1 MKKINKI
8 YYLIA
13 ALSIAIIFAFFTS
26 GDVSEA
32 KAKKFEKSEDLKMA
46 RLFFGGDVLPH
57 LNFDNYARNY
67 GTEGYDYD
75 RNFEKLKD
83 FALEA
88 DYFMVNCEFTTHP
101 DLEPSGYPTFNS
113 NEAIFESLSE
123 IGVDVITTANNHCL
137 DTGLDGVDYT
147 IDAMNQYGIENVG
160 TRKNASD
167 KNYLIKEVN
176 GIKLG
181 ILAYAEYLNGLD
193 YLLDTPEKK
202 PKVNMI
208 DSEQIRSDIKS
219 AIKNGAEFIVVYP
232 HWGVEYQS
240 YPEEY
245 QITLARSMIDWGAD
259 MVIGNHPHVIQPRE
273 EYVAKDGRKGIIYYS
288 LGNLV
293 SNQNHTSVNNDY
305 RTEHGLLVD
314 TIIYKDKKDKKA
326 KILNTRYHTTWVGT
340 ISDDYGLLNR
350 VYVTDE
356 YLHGPK
362 DDVSDYDKELMGI
375 AETMNYDTMH
385 TVVN

>member
-1 MKKINKI
+1 MKKIKKI
-8 YYLIA
+8 YYFIA
-13 ALSIAIIFAFFTS
+13 TLAIAIIFAFSASS
-26 GDVSEA
+26 GVSEA

-57 LNFDNYARNY
+57 LNFDKYAINY
-67 GTEGYDYD
+67 GTDGYDYD
-75 RNFEKLKD
+75 RNFEKLKVY
-83 FALEA
+83 AQKS

-137 DTGLDGVDYT
+137 DTGLDGLDYT
-147 IDAMNQYGIENVG
+147 IDAINQYGIENVG
-160 TRKNASD
+160 TRKDQSD

-181 ILAYAEYLNGLD
+181 ILAYAEQLNGLED
-193 YLLDTPEKK
+193 LLDTPEKK
-202 PKVNMI
+202 AKVNMI
-208 DSEQIRSDIKS
+208 DSEIIRRDIKS
-219 AIKNGAEFIVVYP
+219 AIKDGAEFIVVYP

-245 QITLARSMIDWGAD
+245 QINLARKMIDWGAD

-273 EYVAKDGRKGIIYYS
+273 EYEAKDGRMGIIYYS

-293 SNQNHTSVNNDY
+293 SNQNHTNINNDY
-305 RTEHGLLVD
+305 RVEHGLLVD
-314 TIIYKDKKDKKA
+314 TIIYKDKRDKKA
-326 KILNTRYHTTWVGT
+326 KILNTQYHTTWVGT

-350 VYVTDE
+350 VYVIDE
-356 YLHGPK
+356 YLYGPK
-362 DDVSDYDKELMGI
+362 DDITDYDRELMGI
-375 AETMNYDTMH
+375 AEDMNYDTMH
-385 TVVN
+385 TIVN

>member
-13 ALSIAIIFAFFTS
+13 ALSIAIIFAFSTS

-193 YLLDTPEKK
+193 YLLDTQEKK
-202 PKVNMI
+202 SKVNMI
-208 DSEQIRSDIKS
+208 DSEKIKRDIKN
-219 AIKNGAEFIVVYP
+219 AIKDGAEFIVVYP

-245 QITLARSMIDWGAD
+245 QITLARNIIDWGAD

-273 EYVAKDGRKGIIYYS
+273 EYEAKDGRKGIIYYS

-293 SNQNHTSVNNDY
+293 SNQNHTRLDYDY
-305 RTEHGLLVD
+305 RVEHGLLVD
-314 TIIYKDKKDKKA
+314 TIIYKDKKDKRA
-326 KILNTRYHTTWVGT
+326 KILNTQYHTTWVGT

-356 YLHGPK
+356 YLYGPK
-362 DDVSDYDKELMGI
+362 DDITDYDRELMGI

>member
-13 ALSIAIIFAFFTS
+13 ALAIAVIFAFSTS

-147 IDAMNQYGIENVG
+147 IDAINKYGIENVG
-160 TRKNASD
+160 TRKDESD

-181 ILAYAEYLNGLD
+181 ILAYADQLNGLE

-202 PKVNMI
+202 AKVNMI

-219 AIKNGAEFIVVYP
+219 AIKDGAEFIVVYP

-245 QITLARSMIDWGAD
+245 QITLARNMIEWGAD

-273 EYVAKDGRKGIIYYS
+273 EYEAKDGRKGIIYYS

-314 TIIYKDKKDKKA
+314 TIIYKDKKDKKS